1 MESSGLT
8 WNEKFE
14 LPDGSA
20 IQDYFYYIIKKYGKV
35 TDNPPIRIYGTK
47 IENNLHLE
55 SRHGN
60 ISNF

>member
-1 MESSGLT
+1 MGSSGLT

-14 LPDGSA
+14 LPDGSD
-20 IQDYFYYIIKKYGKV
+20 IQDYFNYIIKKYGKV
-35 TDNPPIRIYGTK
+35 TDNPPIRIYGIK